1 MAEKMIEKFTLKAF
15 VIITGWIFLLLAIAY
30 AMYEKLE
37 LIDKSFDVLL
47 GSAITI
53 INVAIARWLFGEG
66 SK

>member
-1 MAEKMIEKFTLKAF
+1 MLEKLTLKAF
-15 VIITGWIFLLLAIAY
+15 IVITGWIGLLSAIAY
-30 AMYEKLE
+30 SIAKKPE
-37 LIDKSFDVLL
+37 LIDKSFDILL

>member
-1 MAEKMIEKFTLKAF
+1 MLEKLTLKAF
-15 VIITGWIFLLLAIAY
+15 IVITGWIGLLLAIAY
-30 AMYEKLE
+30 SIYKKPE
-37 LIDKSFDVLL
+37 LIDKSFDILL